1 MNTPATT
8 AIANTASAALRDRI
22 RDVQEAARGVT
33 TLYPRSYILQCIKED
48 RFPDELWL
56 KLGEF
61 GLLGLSVPEEYGG
74 SGGGVLEITALNEA
88 LALAGVPTLFWS
100 SPAWAGCQSC
110 ATAHPSKSASSSRPP
125 APERRNC
132 ALPSPNPMPAPTA
145 LP

>member
-48 RFPDELWL
+48 RFPDELWQ

-74 SGGGVLEITALNEA
+74 SGGGVLEITAPNEA
-88 LALAGVPTLFWS
+88 M
-100 SPAWAGCQSC
+100 AGCSM
-110 ATAHPSKSASSSRPP
+110 A
-125 APERRNC
+125 RRFSFR
-132 ALPSPNPMPAPTA
+132 ARAMPTTCW
-145 LP
+145 

>member
-74 SGGGVLEITALNEA
+74 SGGGGLEVPALNAA
-88 LALAGVPTLFWS
+88 LALACVAPLF
-100 SPAWAGCQSC
+100 
-110 ATAHPSKSASSSRPP
+110 
-125 APERRNC
+125 
-132 ALPSPNPMPAPTA
+132 LF
-145 LP
+145 